1 MLCSD
6 IKADDFIEVKRLLQ
20 PLFKALF
27 KHFNVGL
34 SEVKELIQYPS
45 HLEQKFL
52 ERSKS
57 TQAD

>member
-1 MLCSD
+1 MLCSE
-6 IKADDFIEVKRLLQ
+6 IKADDFIEVKKALQ

-27 KHFNVGL
+27 KHFNVGM

-45 HLEQKFL
+45 HLEQNFL

>member
-1 MLCSD
+1 VLCSD
-6 IKADDFIEVKRLLQ
+6 IKADDFIEVKKALQ

-34 SEVKELIQYPS
+34 SEVKELILYPS
-45 HLEQKFL
+45 HLEQNFL

>member
-1 MLCSD
+1 VLCSD
-6 IKADDFIEVKRLLQ
+6 IKADDFIEVKKALQ

-27 KHFNVGL
+27 KHFNVNL
-34 SEVKELIQYPS
+34 DEVKTLIQYPS
-45 HLEQKFL
+45 LLEQNFL